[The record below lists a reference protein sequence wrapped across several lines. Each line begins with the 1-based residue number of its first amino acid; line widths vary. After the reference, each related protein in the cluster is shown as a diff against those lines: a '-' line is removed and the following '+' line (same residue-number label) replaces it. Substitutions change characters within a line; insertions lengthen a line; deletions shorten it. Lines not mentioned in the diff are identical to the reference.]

1 MRQHLLPHFVLK
13 RTRQEQASYDGKRDI
28 NQLQFEAMSI
38 DSLLAKRTENIKP
51 SAIRTIFAL
60 LKRPG
65 IISFAGG
72 WPDPNLF
79 PVDELR
85 DVTDHVL
92 ATDSANALQ
101 YGATS
106 GDERLLAFLRDRLCQ
121 VYGMQVNADQIMIT
135 SGSQQGIY
143 LADALLLDA
152 GDAIVVEAPTFV
164 GAFGGMQTFEADI
177 IEVSMDADGLD
188 TEALETILQE
198 RKVKVV
204 YTIPEFQ
211 NPSGRTMS
219 LARRRRLIELAEQYD
234 FVILED
240 APYSDLRY
248 EGVPM
253 PPIYTLDTNGRT
265 FYLGSFSKTLA
276 PQRIGWVV
284 APSKVIRK
292 MSFLKMAM
300 DVCTPTLTQA
310 VFAEFCERG
319 LLDSHIE
326 TLKAAYG
333 KKRNAMLGALDRFM
347 PVGVEW
353 TNPQGGMF
361 VWVTLPTEMDAE
373 KVFHAALEK
382 DVAFVIGSAFFADS
396 ENAPKN
402 TLRLNFVTPSEAMIV
417 EGLRRLGEV
426 INDYKGLVK

>member
-1 MRQHLLPHFVLK
+1 
-13 RTRQEQASYDGKRDI
+13 
-28 NQLQFEAMSI
+28 MSI
-38 DSLLAKRTENIKP
+38 ETLFANRIEDIQP

-72 WPDPNLF
+72 WPDPALF

-85 DVTDHVL
+85 DVVDHVL

-101 YGATS
+101 YGATN
-106 GDERLLAFLRDRLCQ
+106 GDERLLGFLRARLQ
-121 VYGMQVNADQIMIT
+121 RVYGMAINGDEIMIT

-143 LADALLLDA
+143 LTDALLLNK

-177 IEVSMDADGLD
+177 LEVAMDAHGLD
-188 TEALETILQE
+188 TEALEQILQE

-219 LARRRRLIELAEQYD
+219 LARRRRLVALAQQYD

-276 PQRIGWVV
+276 PQRVGWVV

-310 VFAEFCERG
+310 IFAEFCERG
-319 LLDSHIE
+319 LLETHIE
-326 TLKAAYG
+326 TLKVAYG
-333 KKRNAMLGALDRFM
+333 KKRNTMLSALDRFM
-347 PVGVEW
+347 PAEVEW

-361 VWVTLPTEMDAE
+361 IWMTLPKGMDAE
-373 KVFHAALEK
+373 KVFHAALEEN
-382 DVAFVIGSAFFADS
+382 VAFVIGSAFYANS

-402 TLRLNFVTPSEAMIV
+402 TLRLNFVTPSEEQITTGLQILGTVIAAY
-417 EGLRRLGEV
+417 EG
-426 INDYKGLVK
+426 

>member
-1 MRQHLLPHFVLK
+1 
-13 RTRQEQASYDGKRDI
+13 
-28 NQLQFEAMSI
+28 MSI
-38 DSLLAKRTENIKP
+38 ETLFANRTENIKP

-72 WPDPNLF
+72 WPDPALF

-101 YGATS
+101 YGGTG
-106 GDERLLAFLRDRLCQ
+106 GDDRLLRFLRERLNR
-121 VYGMQVNADQIMIT
+121 VYGMAVNADQIMIT
-135 SGSQQGIY
+135 SGSQQGIF
-143 LADALLLDA
+143 LTDTLLLDP

-177 IEVSMDADGLD
+177 VEVEMDANGLD
-188 TEALETILQE
+188 TEALERVLQE

-219 LARRRRLIELAEQYD
+219 LARRRRLVELAEQYD

-276 PQRIGWVV
+276 PQRVGWIV
-284 APSKVIRK
+284 APAKVIRK
-292 MSFLKMAM
+292 MTFLKMAM

-310 VFAEFCERG
+310 IFAEFCERG
-319 LLDSHIE
+319 LLDTHIE

-333 KKRNAMLGALDRFM
+333 KKRKTMLGALDRFM
-347 PVGVEW
+347 PAGVEW

-361 VWVTLPTEMDAE
+361 VWVTLPKEMDAE
-373 KVFHAALEK
+373 KIFHAALEEN
-382 DVAFVIGSAFFADS
+382 VAFVIGSAFYADS

-402 TLRLNFVTPSEAMIV
+402 VFRLNFVTPSEEKIV
-417 EGLRRLGEV
+417 EGLQRLGKV
-426 INDYKGLVK
+426 IHEYAN

>member
-1 MRQHLLPHFVLK
+1 
-13 RTRQEQASYDGKRDI
+13 
-28 NQLQFEAMSI
+28 MSI
-38 DSLLAKRTENIKP
+38 ETLFANRAEKIKP
-51 SAIRTIFAL
+51 SAIRTLFAL

-72 WPDPNLF
+72 WPDPALF
-79 PVDELR
+79 PVAALR
-85 DVTDHVL
+85 DVAAQVL

-101 YGATS
+101 YGATT
-106 GDERLLAFLRDRLCQ
+106 GDARLLGFLRKRLNR
-121 VYGMQVNADQIMIT
+121 VYGMAINDDEIMIT

-143 LADALLLDA
+143 LTNALLLNA
-152 GDAIVVEAPTFV
+152 GDAVVVEAPTFA
-164 GAFGGMQTFEADI
+164 GAFGGMQTFEGDI
-177 IEVSMDADGLD
+177 LEVKMDADGLD
-188 TEALETILQE
+188 TENLERILLE

-219 LARRRRLIELAEQYD
+219 LPRRRRLIQLAEQYN

-253 PPIYTLDTNGRT
+253 PSIYTLDTNGRT

-276 PQRIGWVV
+276 PQRVGWVV
-284 APSKVIRK
+284 APSNVISK
-292 MSFLKMAM
+292 MSFLKMAI

-310 VFAEFCERG
+310 IIAEFCERG
-319 LLDSHIE
+319 LLETHIE
-326 TLKAAYG
+326 QLVAVYG
-333 KKRNAMLGALDRFM
+333 KKRDAMLHALDRFM

-361 VWVTLPTEMDAE
+361 IWVTLPEEMSAE
-373 KVFHAALEK
+373 TVFHAALEK
-382 DVAFVIGSAFFADS
+382 DVAFVIGSAFYADAA
-396 ENAPKN
+396 NAPKN
-402 TLRLNFVTPSEAMIV
+402 VARLNFITPSEEMIV
-417 EGLRRLGEV
+417 EGLRRLGSV
-426 INDYKGLVK
+426 IAEHSGSGE